1 MSFYT
6 KMHKDHMLEDPE
18 DPVIEV
24 LQVFGHRVRHRHYSS
39 QVFSVRTDMVAS
51 AWHAIA
57 ETHLMEGRKDPWKL
71 IGTHSQYFSKRLSRM
86 LRHYGFQD
94 PPP

>member
-1 MSFYT
+1 
-6 KMHKDHMLEDPE
+6 
-18 DPVIEV
+18 
-24 LQVFGHRVRHRHYSS
+24 
-39 QVFSVRTDMVAS
+39 MVAS

-71 IGTHSQYFSKRLSRM
+71 LGTHSQYFSKRLSRM